1 MFERL
6 PLRESL
12 FLGFCAI
19 FILLTRVLFRLRLGV
34 SGHVML
40 FTVLFLMIARGCV
53 AYTFA
58 ATFTALLA
66 GVGAMVLGIGQ
77 GGPLLLLRFVLPG
90 LAIDIGAFIFP
101 RMFQSYLLCALVGA
115 VASSTKAIATFAV
128 DLAVGMNKVIILQ
141 HAVYETAA
149 AVLFGVA
156 GGLFVPQIIKR
167 LKSHGVIQGINDR
180 SQTR

>member
-1 MFERL
+1 MFGRL
-6 PLRESL
+6 PLKESL

-19 FILLTRVLFRLRLGV
+19 FILVTRVVFRIHIGV

-53 AYTFA
+53 PYPFA

-66 GVGAMVLGIGQ
+66 GVGAIVLGIGQ

-90 LAIDIGAFIFP
+90 LVVDTGAFIFP

-115 VASSTKAIATFAV
+115 VASSTKAISTYAV
-128 DLAVGMNKVIILQ
+128 DLVVGMNKVIILQ

-156 GGLFVPQIIKR
+156 GSLLVPQIIKR
-167 LKSHGVIQGINDR
+167 LKSAGVIQGSNER
-180 SQTR
+180 S